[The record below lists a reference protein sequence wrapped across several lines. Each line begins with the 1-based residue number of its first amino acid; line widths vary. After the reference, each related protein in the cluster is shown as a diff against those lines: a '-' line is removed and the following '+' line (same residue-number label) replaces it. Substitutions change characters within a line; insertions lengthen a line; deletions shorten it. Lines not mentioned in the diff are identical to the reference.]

1 MISAYHKG
9 FTLIE
14 LMIVV
19 AIIGVLSAVALP
31 AYQDYITRAQVSES
45 IVLGG
50 GLKTPLSE
58 YAASR
63 GSWPTAL
70 VPANQSA
77 TLYELSVT
85 MIGKYS
91 SIQSNVSGTF
101 PTGVISIT
109 MTTGLTSGKTLQF
122 TSNDAGQSWAC
133 GNTAIPGSAI
143 VATGTTIDSKYLPN
157 ACRP

>member
-1 MISAYHKG
+1 MNSAHQKA

-14 LMIVV
+14 LMLVV
-19 AIIGVLSAVALP
+19 AIIGILAAIALP

-45 IVLGG
+45 VALGSG
-50 GLKTPLSE
+50 IKTPLSE
-58 YAASR
+58 YGASR

-85 MIGKYS
+85 MVGKYS
-91 SIQSNVSGTF
+91 SVQNSISGTF
-101 PTGVISIT
+101 PTGAISIT
-109 MTTGLTSGKTLQF
+109 MTTGLTSGNTLQF
-122 TSNDAGQSWAC
+122 TTNDAGQSWAC
-133 GNTAIPGSAI
+133 GNTTIPGSAVI
-143 VATGTTIDSKYLPN
+143 ATGTTIDSRYLPN

>member
-1 MISAYHKG
+1 MSSIHQKA

-14 LMIVV
+14 LMVVV
-19 AIIGVLSAVALP
+19 AIIGVLAALALP
-31 AYQDYITRAQVSES
+31 AYQDYISRAQVSES
-45 IVLGG
+45 ISLGG
-50 GLKTPLSE
+50 GIQTPLSE

-70 VPANQSA
+70 VPASQSA

-91 SIQSNVSGTF
+91 SVQPNISGTY
-101 PTGVISIT
+101 PTGIINIT
-109 MTTGLTSGKTLQF
+109 MTAGLASGKMLLF
-122 TSNDAGQSWAC
+122 TTNDAGQSWAC
-133 GNTAIPGSAI
+133 GNTAIPGSTT
-143 VATGTTIDSKYLPN
+143 VASGTTIDSKYLPN